1 MKTVVDSRGINTVPG
16 APSLDVNGD
25 LSILFND
32 KLVNVCDLLK
42 DLQERIYRFNQGP
55 SCGCLEQLNQLKKEV
70 EELKNN
76 SKAVESSEDVPV
88 VVEDTKKSTAKSN
101 KK

>member
-1 MKTVVDSRGINTVPG
+1 
-16 APSLDVNGD
+16 
-25 LSILFND
+25 
-32 KLVNVCDLLK
+32 
-42 DLQERIYRFNQGP
+42 
-55 SCGCLEQLNQLKKEV
+55 
-70 EELKNN
+70 LKNN